1 MTITAARRLTLTGPQ
16 WTMLCR
22 VAGVATPPGFGPLAD
37 RTDDAASAPHAPFD
51 DVAVVRELIDL
62 GAVASVDRV
71 HPSVAANL
79 AILARPAAAVRAEVS
94 VGTAGQRA
102 VFAVRGSLGASLF
115 AREGEGVE
123 LSMFSS
129 TRLGYEL
136 IRCVP
141 DATETPQSTNVDALW
156 AGAAPVPGRLPLL
169 VLGDQA
175 PGREQ
180 PLRLTDAEAALAR
193 YLSAQTIGV
202 LHCVAMGPATPVP
215 SPGDDGSAAPA
226 GAVVWWLTNS
236 GWVGLRPSPD
246 GSGRRMVEV
255 VPVRREELGSWLAPY
270 LARILEVADEPAP
283 A

>member
-1 MTITAARRLTLTGPQ
+1 VTITAARRLTLTGPQ

-22 VAGVATPPGFGPLAD
+22 VAGVTAPLGFGPLAD
-37 RTDDAASAPHAPFD
+37 RTDDAAFGPHAPLD

-62 GAVASVDRV
+62 GALASVDRV

-79 AILARPAAAVRAEVS
+79 AVLARPAAAVRAEVS

-115 AREGEGVE
+115 ALEGEGVE
-123 LSMFSS
+123 LSMFAS

-141 DATETPQSTNVDALW
+141 DEAETPQSAIVDALW
-156 AGAAPVPGRLPLL
+156 AGAAPVPGRVPLL
-169 VLGDQA
+169 ALG
-175 PGREQ
+175 GRTPDDGQ
-180 PLRLTDAEAALAR
+180 PLALADAEAALAR

-202 LHCVAMGPATPVP
+202 LHCVAMGPAVP
-215 SPGDDGSAAPA
+215 APGGGGSAAPA

-236 GWVGLRPSPD
+236 GWVGLRPAPD

-255 VPVRREELGSWLAPY
+255 VPVQRQELGSWLAPY
-270 LARILEVADEPAP
+270 LARILEVADESAP